1 MKIRPYQEHALLYD
15 RWFDKNCRAYEAE
28 LRAVRSLLPAADCG
42 LAVEVGAGTGRF
54 AGPLGIQVGVEPCA
68 PMAVLARQRGISIIS
83 GAAEALPFRD
93 AAADLVLMVTVLCF
107 VQNARQ
113 AVQEAA
119 RALRPGGLMLMAILD
134 RSSPLGQVYA
144 ARKEESLFYRQATF
158 YSADAVLD
166 LLREAGLTEFRCCQT
181 IFQDAAAVTAQEPV
195 QEGHGQG
202 LFAVIRGRKKS

>member
-134 RSSPLGQVYA
+134 RSSRLGQVYA

-158 YSADAVLD
+158 YSAYAVLD

>member
-1 MKIRPYQEHALLYD
+1 MKIGPYQEHALRYD
-15 RWFDKNCRAYEAE
+15 CWFDENRLAYEAE
-28 LRAVRSLLPAADCG
+28 LRAVRHLLPATGCG
-42 LAVEVGAGTGRF
+42 LGVEVGAGTGRF

-68 PMAVLARQRGISIIS
+68 AMAALARQRGISIIS
-83 GAAEALPFRD
+83 GAAEALPFRN

-107 VQNARQ
+107 VHEARQ

-119 RALRPGGLMLMAILD
+119 RVLRPGGLMLIAMLD

-144 ARKEESLFYRQATF
+144 ARKKESLFYRQATF
-158 YSADAVLD
+158 HPADAVLD

-181 IFQDAAAVTAQEPV
+181 IFQDAAAVTAQELI

-202 LFAVIRGRKKS
+202 LFVVIRGRKP